1 MQEPHRNAGEDTSV
15 AATAVSDATLAAKAA
30 TSSMPINSMTRADPM
45 APRLVSGISRPGGG
59 DFACNIFNPAHQ
71 VGPSRSKSLLANRL
85 IYLTKICIVA
95 VQRLETI
102 PCSRVL
108 LIAALRLP
116 ETVTRYDLPAA
127 IRTVSKTP
135 AEIVGLSD
143 RGEIATGKRA
153 DLIQVHRVDNAAA
166 VRRVWSRGD
175 RVA

>member
-1 MQEPHRNAGEDTSV
+1 M
-15 AATAVSDATLAAKAA
+15 
-30 TSSMPINSMTRADPM
+30 
-45 APRLVSGISRPGGG
+45 
-59 DFACNIFNPAHQ
+59 
-71 VGPSRSKSLLANRL
+71 SLFANRL

-95 VQRLETI
+95 VRPGAANGERLETI

-116 ETVTRYDLPAA
+116 EMVTRYDLPAA

-166 VRRVWSRGD
+166 VRRV
-175 RVA
+175 

>member
-1 MQEPHRNAGEDTSV
+1 M
-15 AATAVSDATLAAKAA
+15 AATAISDTTLAAKA
-30 TSSMPINSMTRADPM
+30 TSSMPINSVTRADPDGTETRFRHQP
-45 APRLVSGISRPGGG
+45 PRWRGLCTQYFQSLVAKSV
-59 DFACNIFNPAHQ
+59 Q
-71 VGPSRSKSLLANRL
+71 VGSKSLFANRL

-95 VQRLETI
+95 VRPGAANSERLETI

-116 ETVTRYDLPAA
+116 EMVTRYDLPAA

-166 VRRVWSRGD
+166 VRRV
-175 RVA
+175 

>member
-1 MQEPHRNAGEDTSV
+1 M
-15 AATAVSDATLAAKAA
+15 AATAISDATLAAKAA
-30 TSSMPINSMTRADPM
+30 TSSMPINSVTRADPM
-45 APRLVSGISRPGGG
+45 APRLVSGISCPGGAG
-59 DFACNIFNPAHQ
+59 LCVQYFQSCSPGRSKSVQ
-71 VGPSRSKSLLANRL
+71 VGPMSLFANRL

-95 VQRLETI
+95 VRPGAANSERLETI
-102 PCSRVL
+102 RCSRVL

-116 ETVTRYDLPAA
+116 EMVTRYDLPAA

-166 VRRVWSRGD
+166 VRRV
-175 RVA
+175 

>member
-1 MQEPHRNAGEDTSV
+1 V

-116 ETVTRYDLPAA
+116 EMVTRYDLPAA

-135 AEIVGLSD
+135 AEIV
-143 RGEIATGKRA
+143 I
-153 DLIQVHRVDNAAA
+153 
-166 VRRVWSRGD
+166 VRPR
-175 RVA
+175 

>member
-1 MQEPHRNAGEDTSV
+1 MARALHAIFSILVTRSV
-15 AATAVSDATLAAKAA
+15 
-30 TSSMPINSMTRADPM
+30 
-45 APRLVSGISRPGGG
+45 
-59 DFACNIFNPAHQ
+59 Q
-71 VGPSRSKSLLANRL
+71 VGPSRSKSLFANRL

-95 VQRLETI
+95 VRPGAANGERLETI

-116 ETVTRYDLPAA
+116 EMVTRYDLPAA

>member
-1 MQEPHRNAGEDTSV
+1 M
-15 AATAVSDATLAAKAA
+15 AATAISDTTLAAKA
-30 TSSMPINSMTRADPM
+30 TSSMPINSVTRADPDGTETRFRHQP
-45 APRLVSGISRPGGG
+45 PRWRGFVRS
-59 DFACNIFNPAHQ
+59 IFNSGRQ
-71 VGPSRSKSLLANRL
+71 VGPSRSKSLFANRL

-95 VQRLETI
+95 VRPGAANGERLETI

-116 ETVTRYDLPAA
+116 EMVTRYDLPAA

-166 VRRVWSRGD
+166 ARRVWSRGD

>member
-1 MQEPHRNAGEDTSV
+1 M
-15 AATAVSDATLAAKAA
+15 
-30 TSSMPINSMTRADPM
+30 INSVTRADPM
-45 APRLVSGISRPGGG
+45 APRLVSGISRPGGLRS
-59 DFACNIFNPAHQ
+59 IFNSGRQ
-71 VGPSRSKSLLANRL
+71 VGPSRSKSLFANRL

-95 VQRLETI
+95 VRPGAANGERLETI

-116 ETVTRYDLPAA
+116 EMVTRYDLPAA

-166 VRRVWSRGD
+166 ARRVWSRGD

>member
-1 MQEPHRNAGEDTSV
+1 M
-15 AATAVSDATLAAKAA
+15 AATAISDATLAAKAA
-30 TSSMPINSMTRADPM
+30 TSSMPINSVTRADPM
-45 APRLVSGISRPGGG
+45 APRLVSGISRPGGAG
-59 DFACNIFNPAHQ
+59 LCVQYFQSCSPGRSKSVQ
-71 VGPSRSKSLLANRL
+71 VGPSRSMSLFANRL

-95 VQRLETI
+95 VRPGAANSERLETI

-116 ETVTRYDLPAA
+116 EMVTRYDLPAA

-166 VRRVWSRGD
+166 VRRV
-175 RVA
+175 

>member
-1 MQEPHRNAGEDTSV
+1 
-15 AATAVSDATLAAKAA
+15 
-30 TSSMPINSMTRADPM
+30 M

-59 DFACNIFNPAHQ
+59 ASYAAFSILVAKSVQ
-71 VGPSRSKSLLANRL
+71 VGSKSLFANRL

-95 VQRLETI
+95 VRPGAANGERLETI

-116 ETVTRYDLPAA
+116 EMVTRYDLPAA

-153 DLIQVHRVDNAAA
+153 DLIQVHRIDNAAA

>member
-1 MQEPHRNAGEDTSV
+1 
-15 AATAVSDATLAAKAA
+15 
-30 TSSMPINSMTRADPM
+30 MPINSVTRADPM
-45 APRLVSGISRPGGG
+45 APRLVSGISRPGGEG
-59 DFACNIFNPAHQ
+59 FARNIFNPGHQ
-71 VGPSRSKSLLANRL
+71 VGPSRSKSLFANRL
-85 IYLTKICIVA
+85 VYLTKICIVA

>member
-1 MQEPHRNAGEDTSV
+1 
-15 AATAVSDATLAAKAA
+15 
-30 TSSMPINSMTRADPM
+30 MPINPVTRADPM
-45 APRLVSGISRPGGG
+45 APRLVSGISRPSGEG
-59 DFACNIFNPAHQ
+59 FARNIFNPGHQVGPSRSKPVQ
-71 VGPSRSKSLLANRL
+71 VGPSRSKSLFANRL
-85 IYLTKICIVA
+85 IYLTKICFVA
-95 VQRLETI
+95 VRPGAANGARLETI

-108 LIAALRLP
+108 LIAAPRLP
-116 ETVTRYDLPAA
+116 ETVTRYDLPVA

>member
-1 MQEPHRNAGEDTSV
+1 M
-15 AATAVSDATLAAKAA
+15 
-30 TSSMPINSMTRADPM
+30 INSVTRADPM

-59 DFACNIFNPAHQ
+59 ASYAAFSILVTRSVQ
-71 VGPSRSKSLLANRL
+71 VGPSRSTSLFANRL
-85 IYLTKICIVA
+85 IYLPKICIVA
-95 VQRLETI
+95 VRPGAANGERLETI

-116 ETVTRYDLPAA
+116 EMVTRYDLPAA

>member
-116 ETVTRYDLPAA
+116 EMVTRYDLPAA

>member
-1 MQEPHRNAGEDTSV
+1 M
-15 AATAVSDATLAAKAA
+15 AATAISDAMLAAKAA
-30 TSSMPINSMTRADPM
+30 TSSMPINSVTRADPM
-45 APRLVSGISRPGGG
+45 ASRLVSGISRPGGG
-59 DFACNIFNPAHQ
+59 ASSIFNSGRQ
-71 VGPSRSKSLLANRL
+71 VGPSQSKSLFANRL

-95 VQRLETI
+95 VRPGAANGERLETI

-116 ETVTRYDLPAA
+116 EMVTRYDLPAA

>member
-153 DLIQVHRVDNAAA
+153 DLIQAHRVDNAAA

>member
-1 MQEPHRNAGEDTSV
+1 M
-15 AATAVSDATLAAKAA
+15 AATAISDATLAAKAA
-30 TSSMPINSMTRADPM
+30 TSSMPINSVTRADPM
-45 APRLVSGISRPGGG
+45 APRLVSGISRPGGEG
-59 DFACNIFNPAHQ
+59 FARNIFNPGHQ
-71 VGPSRSKSLLANRL
+71 VGPSLSKSLFANRL

-95 VQRLETI
+95 VRPGAANSERLETI

-116 ETVTRYDLPAA
+116 EMVTRYDLPAA

-166 VRRVWSRGD
+166 VRRVWNRGD